1 MNVAVVGATG
11 QVGHDVVDVARRRPG
26 VTPVVV
32 DRAVLD
38 LDDPD
43 GVTEALAPLDFD
55 VLVNCAGFTAVD
67 AAETEAV
74 AAFRLNA
81 YGPERLARACAAAGA
96 RYVHLSTD
104 YVFGGDADRPY
115 RPDDP
120 PGPINVYGASKL
132 AGEALVRQA
141 WGGGSVIVRT
151 SSVFGLAGAARPGG
165 NFVETILRLSAER
178 ERLEVVADTRMAP
191 TYSRDLA
198 GALLTLLDSGA
209 PPGVYHVTNR
219 GQASWLEPGGG
230 TPPVDPVSCGDRPS
244 AARRPRYSVL
254 DTGATDALT
263 GPLPTW
269 QDALGRYIA
278 EAQRSQRS
286 QRRGGR
292 GDAEGAGREEYL
304 EQR

>member
-1 MNVAVVGATG
+1 MRVAVVGATG
-11 QVGHDVVDVARRRPG
+11 QVGHDVVDAAGRRSG

-43 GVTEALAPLDFD
+43 GIPGALAPLDFD

-67 AAETEAV
+67 AAEAEAV
-74 AAFRLNA
+74 AAFRRNA
-81 YGPERLARACAAAGA
+81 YGPEQLARACAAAGA
-96 RYVHLSTD
+96 QYVHLSTD
-104 YVFGGDADRPY
+104 YVFAGDADRPY
-115 RPDDP
+115 RPDDA

-141 WGGGSVIVRT
+141 WGGGSLIVRT

-198 GALLTLLDSGA
+198 SALLTLLDAGA

-219 GQASWLEPGGG
+219 GQASWHDFATAIIERAGR
-230 TPPVDPVSCGDRPS
+230 TTRVDPVSGADRPRP
-244 AARRPRYSVL
+244 ARRPRYSVL
-254 DTGATDALT
+254 DTGATDALA

-269 QDALGRYIA
+269 EDGLTRYFA
-278 EAQRSQRS
+278 EAQRGAETQ
-286 QRRGGR
+286 RGGR
-292 GDAEGAGREEYL
+292 R
-304 EQR
+304 